1 MGQGHQARR
10 NRGGLNLSALPFSR
24 AMVLAMLSVG
34 LAAGPG
40 DAGAQGGAKCKS
52 GNCGAP
58 KKKTAK
64 AHRPKIEKLACRL
77 GTEDQHARIAVE
89 LHDGKV
95 YHFAYYSKWKPRTC
109 SMDVLRDDAYSKWED
124 TGNTT
129 VVTLIDDTGAFLID
143 HARDRY
149 KFIFRE
155 IDRTRYCGMDGKV
168 SGSLTIFRNKPQ
180 CVLEGVMDQ
189 EGNVRPDRSGT
200 VTQLPPS
207 SAEPAAAGAGDAT
220 K

>member
-1 MGQGHQARR
+1 MLGA
-10 NRGGLNLSALPFSR
+10 
-24 AMVLAMLSVG
+24 VLATGASG
-34 LAAGPG
+34 ADKPAPARKKAAH
-40 DAGAQGGAKCKS
+40 
-52 GNCGAP
+52 
-58 KKKTAK
+58 
-64 AHRPKIEKLACRL
+64 HRVHVEKLACML

-129 VVTLIDDTGAFLID
+129 IVTLVDDTGAFLID
-143 HARDRY
+143 HTRDHY
-149 KFIFRE
+149 KFIFRD
-155 IDRTRYCGMDGKV
+155 IDRMRYCGMEGKV
-168 SGSLTIFRNKPQ
+168 SGSLTIFRHKPQ
-180 CVLEGVMDQ
+180 CVLEGVMDR

-200 VTQLPPS
+200 VTQLPS
-207 SAEPAAAGAGDAT
+207 TPAATGGGEAA

>member
-1 MGQGHQARR
+1 MGQGHQECR
-10 NRGGLNLSALPFSR
+10 NRGGLSLDARSFGRALALAVLSA
-24 AMVLAMLSVG
+24 G
-34 LAAGPG
+34 LAAGAG
-40 DAGAQGGAKCKS
+40 SAGAQGNANCKS

-58 KKKTAK
+58 KKRIAK

-129 VVTLIDDTGAFLID
+129 IVTLIDDTGAFLID

-189 EGNVRPDRSGT
+189 EGNVRPDKSGT
-200 VTQLPPS
+200 VTRLPPS
-207 SAEPAAAGAGDAT
+207 SAEPPAAGAGGAT
-220 K
+220 R